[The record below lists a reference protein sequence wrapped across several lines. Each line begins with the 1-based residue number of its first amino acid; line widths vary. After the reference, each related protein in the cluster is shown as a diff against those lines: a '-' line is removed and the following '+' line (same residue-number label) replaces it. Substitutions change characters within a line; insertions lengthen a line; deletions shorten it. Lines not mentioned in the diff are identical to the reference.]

1 MQKEFLVERQKLI
14 PIDYKGITLAMPLR
28 LDVLVNNMVIVECK
42 STAEYNTIFEA
53 QTLTYL
59 QLTQLK
65 LGMVI
70 NFGEK
75 YVKNGIHRVLNSV
88 LEDA

>member
-1 MQKEFLVERQKLI
+1 MQKELLVERQKLI
-14 PIDYKGITLAMPLR
+14 PIDYKGIVLAIPLR
-28 LDVLVNNMVIVECK
+28 LDVLVNNSVIVECK
-42 STAEYNTIFEA
+42 STSQYYSIFEA

-59 QLTQLK
+59 RLTHLR

-75 YVKNGIHRVLNSV
+75 YVKDGIKRVVNGL
-88 LEDA
+88 